1 MGIIGSLL
9 NIAVFYQ
16 RHLRTNSCSVYFI
29 STSIFNF
36 LVIMFGVI
44 PTMFTA
50 YLSYDYAAY
59 STSYCKFRGYIVHAV
74 LMMSRS
80 SVALACIDRFAL
92 CSSNVRIRALNQH
105 RMAIRLI
112 SVISI
117 LWLLIPIHM
126 IVEINVQN
134 PPPRCGASGTYSI
147 IYSVYAAIVT
157 AIPLTIMVVFSTL
170 ASQHLKRSRA
180 RVRPTAGSNVPI
192 TDQIKKRDGQ
202 FIIILISEVI
212 VYFFSTILFPVY
224 SIYSAV
230 TSKTVKDANRT
241 AIEGFIRYLALS
253 FFIYVNSCSIF
264 YIHLL
269 ASKTFRQ
276 ECKRL
281 ILNLY
286 KREQNN
292 NLSSAAG
299 QITNTQKQSNR
310 IHDQDQIET

>member
-1 MGIIGSLL
+1 MALAGELTLIQLILSSYILPICCIMGIIGSLL

-50 YLSYDYAAY
+50 YLSFDYASY

-92 CSSNVRIRALNQH
+92 CSSNVRIRALSQH
-105 RMAIRLI
+105 RMAIRLVF
-112 SVISI
+112 VISI
-117 LWLLIPIHM
+117 LWLLIPTHM

-134 PPPRCGASGTYSI
+134 PPPRCGASGIYSI
-147 IYSVYAAIVT
+147 IYSVYTAIVT

-202 FIIILISEVI
+202 FIIILVSEVI

-241 AIEGFIRYLALS
+241 AVR
-253 FFIYVNSCSIF
+253 C
-264 YIHLL
+264 
-269 ASKTFRQ
+269 
-276 ECKRL
+276 
-281 ILNLY
+281 
-286 KREQNN
+286 
-292 NLSSAAG
+292 
-299 QITNTQKQSNR
+299 
-310 IHDQDQIET
+310 